1 MWHLCKAASS
11 DASAE
16 PCGFEFKGMSSTTLH
31 RAGHAPVGHW
41 DQRYGS
47 IHGARNFLAALRMA
61 SFVSL
66 DWESAYCLIPA
77 ASLPG
82 LQVSSISPLLF
93 CHPGLGCRPNQICSP
108 LVPCC
113 VQHILWPA
121 YFSCPAHSSRLPTAA
136 PSCIYNTS
144 SPTSNHLHPLWHT
157 HDHWN
162 STGFQSLQDELRL
175 GKK

>member
-1 MWHLCKAASS
+1 MPQPSHVGLNT
-11 DASAE
+11 
-16 PCGFEFKGMSSTTLH
+16 KGCP
-31 RAGHAPVGHW
+31 APHYTELGMLQWGTVLQPFPW